1 MEKSIIDIRLESAA
15 DIAAIHTVE
24 TSAFGRSDEADLV
37 DALRRA
43 GCEFI
48 SLVAVVGGEIV
59 GHICFSSVVIEGA
72 DGDSILLAL
81 APLAVS
87 PPHQSKGIGSALV
100 REGLRECLQ
109 RNVDA
114 VFVVGHPA
122 YYPRFGF
129 RPASSRGVK
138 CEFEVP
144 DAAFM
149 AVELRSEALDD
160 HRGVLRYPP
169 PFHLMH

>member
-1 MEKSIIDIRLESAA
+1 MDIARLSIRLESAA

-24 TSAFGRSDEADLV
+24 TAAFGRSDEADLV

-43 GCEFI
+43 GGELI
-48 SLVAVVGGEIV
+48 SLVAVVEGEIV
-59 GHICFSSVVIEGA
+59 GHICFSGVMIEGA
-72 DGDSILLAL
+72 GSDSILLAL

-87 PPHQSKGIGSALV
+87 PPHQSKGIGSSLV
-100 REGLRECLQ
+100 REGLGECVR

-129 RPASSRGVK
+129 QPASSHGVK
-138 CEFEVP
+138 CEFEVS
-144 DAAFM
+144 DDVFM
-149 AVELRSEALDD
+149 AVELRPEALND